1 MRLLQINPVV
11 RINTSTGRIMQEI
24 ANLASQ
30 HGWECYI
37 AYSKGRDGLRGCGT
51 QIVPVGNRLST
62 AWHGVVTRFFDCH
75 GLASSGATRQFIKE
89 IERIKPDVVHIHNIH
104 GYFLNYKLLFQYL
117 SKTKIHVVWTA
128 HDCWLYT
135 GHCYHYSFAKCNK
148 WQTHCGKCPQR
159 KEFPA
164 SYFIDRSWQNFED
177 KKLAF
182 TSIPQDRFTIV
193 AVSHWIREEMAKS
206 FLKNCR
212 FCVIRNGIDL
222 ELFNVCET
230 DIVRQ
235 KYGLLGKHII
245 LGVASIWMP
254 EKGWGDFM
262 KLSAMINDDEV
273 IVLVGVK
280 DAQRANLPSNIIPI
294 SKTENIRQLA
304 ELYSAADVFV
314 NPTWQDNYPTV
325 NLESIACGTPVVT
338 YKTGGSV
345 ESVTEETGVIVD
357 QGDVNGLL
365 HAIRLIESR
374 GKGYYRNNCR
384 QYAMHNFN
392 KVNCYSEYLDLYK
405 SLVLNTS
412 QHENTT
418 IR

>member
-1 MRLLQINPVV
+1 
-11 RINTSTGRIMQEI
+11 
-24 ANLASQ
+24 
-30 HGWECYI
+30 
-37 AYSKGRDGLRGCGT
+37 
-51 QIVPVGNRLST
+51 
-62 AWHGVVTRFFDCH
+62 
-75 GLASSGATRQFIKE
+75 
-89 IERIKPDVVHIHNIH
+89 
-104 GYFLNYKLLFQYL
+104 
-117 SKTKIHVVWTA
+117 
-128 HDCWLYT
+128 
-135 GHCYHYSFAKCNK
+135 
-148 WQTHCGKCPQR
+148 
-159 KEFPA
+159 
-164 SYFIDRSWQNFED
+164 
-177 KKLAF
+177 
-182 TSIPQDRFTIV
+182 
-193 AVSHWIREEMAKS
+193 
-206 FLKNCR
+206 
-212 FCVIRNGIDL
+212 
-222 ELFNVCET
+222 
-230 DIVRQ
+230 
-235 KYGLLGKHII
+235 
-245 LGVASIWMP
+245 MP
-254 EKGWGDFM
+254 EKGWGHFM

-412 QHENTT
+412 QHENNT